1 MDFDLTSRRLQS
13 VEYSNLTKNRTEAV
27 NTNDTGTSF
36 QEQLSKLQNEAKED
50 LSFSKHAVRRLEE
63 RNIEMNDGLMDDLRN
78 AVSEAKK
85 KGAKDVAVI
94 GRQGIFIV
102 NVPNNVV
109 VTTMAED
116 DMRNKT
122 LTNID
127 SAVFM

>member
-1 MDFDLTSRRLQS
+1 MDFDITSGRLQS
-13 VEYSNLTKNRTEAV
+13 IECSNLTKKKTEAV
-27 NTNDTGTSF
+27 STEYTGTSF
-36 QEQLSKLQNEAKED
+36 QEQLTKLQKEANDD

>member
-13 VEYSNLTKNRTEAV
+13 VEYRNLVGNNAAEG
-27 NTNDTGTSF
+27 NTRDSGTSF
-36 QEQLSKLQNEAKED
+36 QEQLTKLQNEVKNE
-50 LSFSKHAVRRLEE
+50 LSFSKHAAKRLSE
-63 RNIEMNDGLMDDLRN
+63 RHIEMNESLMDNLQN
-78 AVSEAKK
+78 AVSEARK

-116 DMRNKT
+116 DMKNKT

>member
-1 MDFDLTSRRLQS
+1 
-13 VEYSNLTKNRTEAV
+13 
-27 NTNDTGTSF
+27 
-36 QEQLSKLQNEAKED
+36 
-50 LSFSKHAVRRLEE
+50 
-63 RNIEMNDGLMDDLRN
+63 MNDGLMDDLRN

>member
-1 MDFDLTSRRLQS
+1 MEFDITSGRLQS
-13 VEYSNLTKNRTEAV
+13 IEYRNLTKKTSAVSTEY
-27 NTNDTGTSF
+27 TGTSF
-36 QEQLSKLQNEAKED
+36 QEQLTKLQNEVKED
-50 LSFSKHAVRRLEE
+50 LSFSKHAVKRLEE

-85 KGAKDVAVI
+85 KGARDVAVI

>member
-1 MDFDLTSRRLQS
+1 MDFDLTSRKLQS
-13 VEYSNLTKNRTEAV
+13 VQYQNIVDKKTSV
-27 NTNDTGTSF
+27 NEQKDNATSF
-36 QEQLSKLQNEAKED
+36 QDQLTKLHKSYKEE
-50 LSFSKHAVRRLEE
+50 LSFSKHAAKRLEE
-63 RNIEMNDGLMDDLRN
+63 RHIEMNDSLMDNLQS
-78 AVSEAKK
+78 AVEEARK
-85 KGAKDVAVI
+85 KGARDVAVI

-116 DMRNKT
+116 DMKNKT

>member
-1 MDFDLTSRRLQS
+1 MDFDLTSRKIQS
-13 VEYSNLTKNRTEAV
+13 VQYQNLVDKTSKATV
-27 NTNDTGTSF
+27 SGDSGPSF
-36 QEQLSKLQNEAKED
+36 QDELLKLHRQTREE
-50 LSFSKHAVRRLEE
+50 LSFSKHAAKRLEE
-63 RNIEMNDGLMDDLRN
+63 RHIEMSDSLMDNLQN
-78 AVSEAKK
+78 AVEEARK
-85 KGAKDVAVI
+85 KGARDVAVI